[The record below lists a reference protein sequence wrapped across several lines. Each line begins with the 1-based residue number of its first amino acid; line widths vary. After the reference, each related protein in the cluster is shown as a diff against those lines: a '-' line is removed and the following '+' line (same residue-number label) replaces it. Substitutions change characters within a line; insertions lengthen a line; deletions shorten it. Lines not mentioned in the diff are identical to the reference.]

1 MELNTIFTPAEIE
14 ECINSMIV
22 LVDSRERPCKEQ
34 EKRCEAFG
42 VPYER
47 RTLNYGDYTYSF
59 TLPNGKR
66 IDQGEPIC
74 GDAVIERKMSLTEL
88 SGNLC
93 QEFDRFNR
101 EFRRAMDHDASV
113 YLLVEDASWEKIYNH
128 NYDTAFNEKAYLKR
142 LLRLAAEYDVK
153 PIFCRKET
161 SGKLIR
167 DILERELKVR
177 LERGDYDGRM
187 DQTVPTDTNTL
198 DVAGK
203 AIR

>member
-1 MELNTIFTPAEIE
+1 MNPVEIE
-14 ECINSMIV
+14 NCIESMVI
-22 LVDSRERPCKEQ
+22 LVDTREHPGEDLDRRCK
-34 EKRCEAFG
+34 AFG

-47 RTLNYGDYTYSF
+47 KHLSYGDYTYSF
-59 TLPNGKR
+59 TLPDGKTV
-66 IDQGEPIC
+66 DQGDPVC
-74 GDAVIERKMSLTEL
+74 GVVVIERKMSLTEL

-101 EFRRAMDHDASV
+101 EFRRAMDHFATI

-128 NYDTAFNEKAYLKR
+128 NYGTKFNEKAYLKR

-167 DILERELKVR
+167 DILERELKIR
-177 LERGDYDGRM
+177 LERGDYDS
-187 DQTVPTDTNTL
+187 
-198 DVAGK
+198 
-203 AIR
+203 